1 MTRGSTGEEEEGAGE
16 EDRVTEQGMEMELP
30 SEEET
35 GSECGMFTW
44 RGWKSSVWGKNQ
56 DLPLVSRESMFLFL
70 RSWTQLIK
78 KTTVTARNNWTESVP
93 NAYGVWVGKPRA
105 R

>member
-1 MTRGSTGEEEEGAGE
+1 
-16 EDRVTEQGMEMELP
+16 MELP

-35 GSECGMFTW
+35 GPECGMFTW
-44 RGWKSSVWGKNQ
+44 SGWKSSVWGKDQ
-56 DLPLVSRESMFLFL
+56 DLPLVPLESIVFIL
-70 RSWTQLIK
+70 RPWTQLIK
-78 KTTVTARNNWTESVP
+78 KTTVTVRNNKILSVP